1 MTTFQDDHHPEYQY
15 LRLIRTILDTGDRRE
30 DRTGTGTLSVFGTSM
45 RFSLANNQIP
55 LVTTRKVFFRGV
67 CEELL
72 WFLSGNTNSKVL
84 AAKGVHIWDQNGSR
98 AFLDQQGL
106 HERAEGD
113 LGPVYGFQWR
123 HSGATYQDCYADYE
137 KEGVDQISTLI
148 HQLKTN
154 PTSRRLI
161 LSSWAPCDISEMAL
175 PPCHCL
181 AQFYVAS
188 GKLSCQLYQRSGDMG
203 LGVPF
208 NIASYALL
216 TILLGHVTGLE
227 AHELVYTLGDAHVY
241 LNHVEALTEQLTRTP
256 RTFPNVYID
265 PSVTDIFKVT
275 YDHIDLV
282 DYKPYP
288 NLPMKMAV

>member
-1 MTTFQDDHHPEYQY
+1 MSTDQEHQENQY
-15 LRLIRTILDTGDRRE
+15 LRLLRAILDTGDRRE
-30 DRTGTGTLSVFGTSM
+30 DRTGTGTLSVFGRSM
-45 RFSLANNQIP
+45 RFTLTDNRLP
-55 LVTTRKVFFRGV
+55 LLTTRKVFFRGV

-72 WFLSGNTNSKVL
+72 WFLSGSTDSKVL
-84 AAKGVHIWDQNGSR
+84 AEKDVHIWDQNGSR
-98 AFLDQQGL
+98 TFLDRQGFL
-106 HERAEGD
+106 DRSEGD

-123 HSGATYQDCYADYE
+123 HSGAVYRDCDSDYG
-137 KEGVDQISTLI
+137 KEGIDQISTLI
-148 HQLKTN
+148 HQIKTN

-161 LSSWAPCDISEMAL
+161 LSSWVPCDISKMAL

-208 NIASYALL
+208 NIASYSLL
-216 TILLGHVTGLE
+216 TILIAHVTGLE
-227 AHELVYTLGDAHVY
+227 AHELIYTLGDAHVY

-256 RTFPNVYID
+256 RTFPKVYID

-275 YDHIDLV
+275 FDHITMV
-282 DYKPYP
+282 GYKPYP
-288 NLPMKMAV
+288 NLPMKMSV